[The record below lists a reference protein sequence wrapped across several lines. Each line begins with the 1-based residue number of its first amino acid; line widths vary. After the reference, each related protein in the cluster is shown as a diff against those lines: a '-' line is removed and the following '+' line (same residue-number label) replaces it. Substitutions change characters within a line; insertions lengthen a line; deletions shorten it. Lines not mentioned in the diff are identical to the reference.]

1 MSEHYEEIIAGES
14 TWRFGP
20 GARHE
25 QVCER
30 LHLRMLA
37 CLTNLPTTR
46 LLAPRALVELSSG
59 NLLRP
64 DLTLVTSANSKPWLI
79 AEVIDS
85 HDHRTDTVVKKSI
98 YEELRLPRLWM
109 VDPRYDNVEIYHASP
124 YGLSLKQILAGRDV
138 LTEKL
143 LPGFEISLVELFSET

>member
-1 MSEHYEEIIAGES
+1 
-14 TWRFGP
+14 
-20 GARHE
+20 
-25 QVCER
+25 
-30 LHLRMLA
+30 LRMLA
-37 CLTNLPTTR
+37 CLTNLATTR
-46 LLAPRALVELSSG
+46 MLAPRTLVELSAG

-64 DLTLVTSANSKPWLI
+64 DLTLITAATSKPWLI

-109 VDPRYDNVEIYHASP
+109 VHPRYDNVEIYHAST
-124 YGLSLKQILAGRDV
+124 YGLALKQILAGRDL

-143 LPGFEISLVELFSET
+143 LPGFEMSLAELFAET